1 MATKVVKSSF
11 SASKEDIDKL
21 FACNRIAAMI
31 WNASLEISKSYALAN
46 GGKWI
51 SKSGLYKALK
61 NLYPLHSQSVQMVAD
76 KYLDARDA
84 AHAAILKGYKNKY
97 PWRRKK
103 NFNTQWKDKAF
114 SFDFEKNV
122 LSLSLGIWD
131 GKRQQGICLKLP
143 KNIMAKINEIMS
155 LNKDAISQIELCYD
169 NGLMLCIIYDDGKQ
183 SPENIGFP
191 ETVGVDLGEI
201 HSIAACA
208 TNGNSI
214 IITGRKLRSINRL
227 RNKTL
232 ASISKAQA
240 KCTKGSRRWK
250 KLQRKKRYILSKS
263 KHQVAYKTHEITK
276 NFVDWCLENKVGKV
290 FCGNPEGV
298 QRNTSGRKKKN
309 RTKNKKK
316 IRNRKTSQKLSNWNF
331 GKIKDCLK
339 YKLANVGIEFE
350 GISEAYSSQTCPICG
365 QRHKTNSRNYKCS
378 CGYHAHRDVH
388 GAHNILSLGLNGHF
402 DKVCDFEKQKTKYLR
417 LAA

>member
-1 MATKVVKSSF
+1 MATKVLKSSF

-122 LSLSLGIWD
+122 LSLSLGIWG
-131 GKRQQGICLKLP
+131 GKRQQGVCLKLP
-143 KNIMAKINEIMS
+143 KNIMAKINEIVS
-155 LNKDAISQIELCYD
+155 FDKDAVSQIELCYD
-169 NGLMLCIIYDDGKQ
+169 NGLMLCITYDDGKQ

-276 NFVDWCLENKVGKV
+276 NFVDCCLENKVGKV

-298 QRNTSGRKKKN
+298 QRNNSGRKKKN

-350 GISEAYSSQTCPICG
+350 EISEAYSSQTCPICE

-378 CGYHAHRDVH
+378 CGYKAHRDVH

-402 DKVCDFEKQKTKYLR
+402 EKVCDFEKQKPKYLR